1 MALRIASNIPSITAQ
16 RSMNSSQRA
25 ANKAM
30 AQLSTGTRI
39 TKAADDAAGLSI
51 SENLKMNIRSY
62 KQAGRNTHD
71 GISLVQVAE
80 GALGEVSNIIT
91 RFREL
96 SIQAAS
102 DTIGDSERA
111 FIQAEVDQMKN
122 EVERIAQSTQ
132 FGDKKLLNGEGDEF
146 DFQVGIHSDPELNTI
161 SFNASETDAT
171 LGTLGLDGLDI
182 SDKAGAQSALEM
194 IDEAQTMVNGY
205 RANLGALQ
213 NRLTT
218 TTENVDSAVE
228 NLSAANS
235 RMRDADIAQSSAELT
250 KNNILLNATT
260 SVLQQANTSP
270 QMALKL
276 VG

>member
-1 MALRIASNIPSITAQ
+1 MALRIATNIPSITAQ
-16 RSMNSSQRA
+16 RSMNSSQRTA
-25 ANKAM
+25 DKAM
-30 AQLSTGTRI
+30 AQVSTGKRI

-51 SENLKMNIRSY
+51 SESLKSNIRSY

-71 GISLVQVAE
+71 GISFVQVAE
-80 GALGEVSNIIT
+80 GALGEVTNIIT

-102 DTIGDSERA
+102 DTIGDQERE

-132 FGDKKLLNGEGDEF
+132 FGEKKLLNGEGDVF
-146 DFQVGIHSDPELNTI
+146 DFQVGIHSDPELNAI
-161 SFNASETDAT
+161 SFNAAETDAT
-171 LGTLGLDGLDI
+171 LSTLGLSSLDI
-182 SDKAGAQSALEM
+182 STKDGATDALEN
-194 IDEAQTMVNGY
+194 IDDALTMVNGY

-218 TTENVDSAVE
+218 TTENIDSAVE
-228 NLSAANS
+228 NLSAAKS
-235 RMRDADIAQSSAELT
+235 RIADADIAEASADLT
-250 KNNILLNATT
+250 KSNILLNATT
-260 SVLQQANTSP
+260 SVLSQANVNP
-270 QMALKL
+270 RMALNL